1 MTPVVSMARLRWFS
15 SESGAL
21 LRYSPALGSLV
32 SALSLGSRILRTLTS
47 PFLVLFRIMQGKG
60 MRDHESFDR
69 LVSASNPALQTV
81 SFASRIR
88 WISSA
93 IASKMT
99 RIG

>member
-1 MTPVVSMARLRWFS
+1 
-15 SESGAL
+15 
-21 LRYSPALGSLV
+21 
-32 SALSLGSRILRTLTS
+32 
-47 PFLVLFRIMQGKG
+47 MQGKG

-93 IASKMT
+93 IASKVT